1 MALKIAHIS
10 DIHFF
15 HMNKSPL
22 QFFCKRF
29 LANFHAFFTRRTAL
43 NPNLAY
49 KVLPLLKKEGV
60 THIIISGDFT
70 SSSSVREF
78 QLMKNYITAVK
89 ASGFEV
95 LTLPGNHD
103 AYTKEAYR
111 NQSFFTYLSN
121 LVNFSGETGHNL
133 IDHRTAAY
141 KLTGPWWAVLINC
154 SQPTPWHK
162 STGVFSKEVEESL
175 LSTLEALPK
184 NSEITLICHYPF
196 ERFRYPKAHLE
207 RGEKLEAIIKNDKR
221 IRLYLHGHRHLQRV
235 EQVAGITVADSGS
248 ISLKKRSTFN
258 ILNFDK
264 TSCEITQYKYMNH
277 TWTPTDDREKIS
289 SLV

>member
-1 MALKIAHIS
+1 MALKVAHIS

-15 HMNKSPL
+15 HLNKSPL

-29 LANFHAFFTRRTAL
+29 LANFHALFARKATF

-70 SSSSVREF
+70 SSSSKKEF
-78 QLMKNYITAVK
+78 ELMQTYIKAVK

-95 LTLPGNHD
+95 FTLPGNHD
-103 AYTKEAYR
+103 AYTKQAHR
-111 NQSFFTYLSN
+111 NQSFFSYLES

-133 IDHRTAAY
+133 MNDFTAAY
-141 KLTGPWWAVLINC
+141 KLTESWWAVLINC
-154 SQPTPWHK
+154 SCPTPWHK
-162 STGVFSKEVEESL
+162 STGVFSKEVENSL
-175 LSTLEALPK
+175 LATLESLPK
-184 NSEITLICHYPF
+184 NGKITVICHYPF
-196 ERFRYPKAHLE
+196 EKFRYPKAHLE
-207 RGEKLEAIIKNDKR
+207 RGEKLESILKNDKR

-235 EQVAGITVADSGS
+235 EQIGDLTVADSGS
-248 ISLKKRSTFN
+248 ISFKKRSTFN
-258 ILNFDK
+258 ILNFDGDG
-264 TSCEITQYKYMNH
+264 CEITQYKYQND
-277 TWTPTDDREKIS
+277 TWSPVGEREKIE